1 MLKYLKEFVRD
12 FGIHEMVR
20 YETEVLNVGFVENN
34 KWKVRS
40 KTRHDCYI
48 EEIYDAVIVCNARYT
63 EPRIADIPGINSWPG
78 KQMHSYNYRVP
89 EPFQDQVVI
98 LIGDSAS
105 AVDICKDIAGVAREV
120 YVVSRSVADETYE
133 KYPGYDNMWHHP
145 IIESAY
151 GDGTVVFRNG
161 NVVLADVILHWTG
174 YKYHFPFLDSN
185 VNVSVDDNCVKL
197 LYKHVFPPVLVPWLS
212 FVGLL
217 WKVVPF
223 PLWELQSKW
232 IAGNLSGRLL
242 LPSREEMMEDV
253 KAFYSKLEASGRL
266 KRYAHDCQFE
276 YDDWVAE
283 QCGCPGIE
291 ESRKQMFYASS
302 KKRFDR
308 PETYRDN
315 EWEDHD
321 LILQANEEFIKYTSN
336 RAVT

>member
-12 FGIHEMVR
+12 IGIHEMVR

-34 KWKVRS
+34 KWK
-40 KTRHDCYI
+40 
-48 EEIYDAVIVCNARYT
+48 T

-105 AVDICKDIAGVAREV
+105 AVDTCKDIAGVAREV
-120 YVVSRSVADETYE
+120 YVASRSVADETYE

-161 NVVLADVILHWTG
+161 NVVLADVILHCTG

-197 LYKHVFPPVLVPWLS
+197 LYKHVFPPVLAPWLS

-266 KRYAHDCQFE
+266 QRYAHDLSSYQFE

-291 ESRKQMFYASS
+291 EWRKQMFYASS

>member
-1 MLKYLKEFVRD
+1 MGYTDYPFVPGNSGSEDPRRYPGHTEVLKYLKEFGRD
-12 FGIHEMVR
+12 FGIHETVR
-20 YETEVLNVGFVENN
+20 YETEVLNVGLVENN
-34 KWKVRS
+34 KWKVKS

-48 EEIYDAVIVCNARYT
+48 EEIYDAVVVCNGRYT
-63 EPRIADIPGINSWPG
+63 EPRIADIPG
-78 KQMHSYNYRVP
+78 KQMHSHNYRVP

-105 AVDICKDIAGVAREV
+105 AVDKCRDIAGVAKEV
-120 YVVSRSVADETYE
+120 YVASRSVVDETYE

-145 IIESAY
+145 MIESAY
-151 GDGTVVFRNG
+151 GDGTMVFRNG
-161 NVVLADVILHWTG
+161 NVVLAD
-174 YKYHFPFLDSN
+174 YHFPFLDSN
-185 VNVSVDDNCVKL
+185 VNVTVDDNCVEP
-197 LYKHVFPPVLVPWLS
+197 LYKHVFPPVLAPWLS

-253 KAFYSKLEASGRL
+253 KAFYSKLEASGRP
-266 KRYAHDCQFE
+266 KR
-276 YDDWVAE
+276 
-283 QCGCPGIE
+283 IE
-291 ESRKQMFYASS
+291 EWRKQMFYVSS

-308 PETYRDN
+308 PETYRDD

-321 LILQANEEFIKYTSN
+321 MILQANEDFIKYTSN